1 MKLEHSKQI
10 SAKLKIADKSIS
22 AVLKLL
28 EQGNTIPFISRYR
41 KEATNN
47 LDEIQIF
54 DIKKESDRLIEID
67 NRRAAIIREIEK
79 QGNLTTEL
87 EKLIE
92 EAGSLTILEDIYL
105 PFKPKRKTKATA
117 AKEMGLEPLAK
128 LIFSQKIFDI
138 YKEAEKYINDNV
150 KDTKSAIEGAGY
162 IIAEWINEDKK
173 VRESVRHLFE
183 KEAIVR
189 STVLKGMEEQ
199 GAKYR
204 DYFNFSEPLKKISSH
219 HFLAIKRAE
228 KEKILKVSILP
239 QESNSLEIMK
249 KLLISSNNQAS
260 EIVLAAITDCY
271 RRLLSPSLETE
282 LTSIAR
288 QKADEEAIKVFAE
301 NLRQL
306 LLAPF
311 LGRKRVLAI
320 DPGFRTGCKVVCLNE
335 QGDLLFNDTIYPHQ
349 PVNKTEESEKKI
361 KNMISKYDIE
371 VIAIGNGTAGRETGQ
386 FINSIFNGKDVK
398 VFIVSESGAS
408 IYSASPAAREEFP
421 DHDVTVRGADSIGR
435 RLMDPLAELVK
446 IDPKSIGVGQYQ
458 HDVDQSKLKDS
469 LDYVVE
475 SCVNLVGVN
484 INTASKHL
492 LMYVSGLGPKI
503 AQNIIEYR
511 KEKGAFLA
519 RADFK
524 NVPKL
529 GDKVFEQCAG
539 FLRIEDG
546 KNPLDSTAVHPESY
560 YVVEKIARDLGLDIN
575 ALVGNEN
582 INNNIKD
589 KINLSDYIDDK
600 VGLPT
605 LEDILQEL
613 AKPGR
618 DPRENVDDFEFKKDI
633 VSIDDLKIGIILNG
647 IINNITNFG
656 AFVDIGIKEYGLIHI
671 SELSHKFI
679 KNPHDVVKINQKV
692 NVKVIDIDRDRKR
705 ISLSLKDMSS

>member
-1 MKLEHSKQI
+1 MELKYSKKI
-10 SAKLKIADKSIS
+10 SAKLKIADESVS
-22 AVLKLL
+22 AALKLL

-54 DIKKESDRLIEID
+54 DIKKESDRLVEID
-67 NRRAAIIREIEK
+67 SRRQTILKEIEK
-79 QGNLTTEL
+79 QGSLTAEL
-87 EKLIE
+87 KKMIE
-92 EAGSLTILEDIYL
+92 EADSLAILEDIYL
-105 PFKPKRKTKATA
+105 PFKPKRKTKADA

-128 LIFSQKIFDI
+128 LIFLQKEFDI
-138 YKEAEKYINDNV
+138 HKEAEKYINDNV
-150 KDTKSAIEGAGY
+150 KNTDAALEGAGY
-162 IIAEWINEDKK
+162 IIAEWISEDKK
-173 VRESVRHLFE
+173 VRQSVRSIFE
-183 KEAIVR
+183 KEAIVF
-189 STVLKGMEEQ
+189 STLLKGMEEQ

-204 DYFNFSEPLKKISSH
+204 DYFNFSEPINKISSH
-219 HFLAIKRAE
+219 RFLAIKRAE
-228 KEKILKVSILP
+228 KGKVLKVSVLP
-239 QESNSLEIMK
+239 RESDCLEIME
-249 KLLISSNNQAS
+249 KLLVLSKNQAS
-260 EIVLAAITDCY
+260 EMVKAAIKDCY
-271 RRLLSPSLETE
+271 RRLLCPSLETE
-282 LTSIAR
+282 LTNIAK

-311 LGRKRVLAI
+311 LGRKRILAI

-335 QGDLLFNDTIYPHQ
+335 QGDLLFNDAIYPHM

-361 KNMISKYDIE
+361 KDMVSKYNIE
-371 VIAIGNGTAGRETGQ
+371 AVAIGNGTAGRETGQ

-408 IYSASPAAREEFP
+408 IYSASAAAREEFA
-421 DHDVTVRGADSIGR
+421 DYDVTVRGAVSIGR

-458 HDVDQSKLKDS
+458 HDVDQSKLKER

-492 LMYVSGLGPKI
+492 LMHVSGLGPKI
-503 AQNIIEYR
+503 AQNIIEHR

-519 RADFK
+519 RDDLK
-524 NVPKL
+524 NVSKL
-529 GDKVFEQCAG
+529 GEKVFEQCAG

-546 KNPLDSTAVHPESY
+546 SNPLDSSAVHPESY
-560 YVVEKIARDLGLDIN
+560 YVVEKIARDLGLSINDI
-575 ALVGNEN
+575 VGSDS
-582 INNNIKD
+582 IKD
-589 KINLSDYIDDK
+589 RINLLDYVDDK

-605 LEDILQEL
+605 LEDILAEL
-613 AKPGR
+613 AKSGR
-618 DPRENVDDFEFKKDI
+618 DPRENVDDFEFRKDV
-633 VSIDDLKIGIILNG
+633 VSMEDLKIGMLLNG

-656 AFVDIGIKEYGLIHI
+656 AFVDVGIKEYGLIHI

-679 KNPHDVVKINQKV
+679 KSPHEVVKINQKV
-692 NVKVIDIDRDRKR
+692 NVKVIDIDKDRKR
-705 ISLSLKDMSS
+705 ISLSLKELK

>member
-1 MKLEHSKQI
+1 MELKYSKKI
-10 SAKLKIADKSIS
+10 SAKLKITGGSVS
-22 AVLKLL
+22 AALELL

-41 KEATNN
+41 KEVTGN
-47 LDEIQIF
+47 LDEIQIL
-54 DIKKESDRLIEID
+54 DIKKESDRLVEID
-67 NRRAAIIREIEK
+67 SRKQTILKEIEK
-79 QGNLTTEL
+79 QGSLTAEL
-87 EKLIE
+87 KKIIE
-92 EAGSLTILEDIYL
+92 ETDSQAILEDIYL
-105 PFKPKRKTKATA
+105 PFKPKRKTKADTA
-117 AKEMGLEPLAK
+117 KGMGLEPLAK
-128 LIFSQKIFDI
+128 LIFLQKEFDI
-138 YKEAEKYINDNV
+138 HKEAEKYINDNV
-150 KDTKSAIEGAGY
+150 KNTDAALEGAGY

-173 VRESVRHLFE
+173 VRQSVRSIFE

-189 STVLKGMEEQ
+189 STLLKGMQEQ

-204 DYFNFSEPLKKISSH
+204 DYFDFSEPINKISSH
-219 HFLAIKRAE
+219 RFLAIKRAE
-228 KEKILKVSILP
+228 KEKVLKVSILP
-239 QESNSLEIMK
+239 REIDCLEIME
-249 KLLISSNNQAS
+249 KLLVLSKNQAS
-260 EIVLAAITDCY
+260 DMVKTVIKDCY
-271 RRLLSPSLETE
+271 RRLLCPSLETE
-282 LTSIAR
+282 LTNIAR

-311 LGRKRVLAI
+311 LGRKRILAI

-335 QGDLLFNDTIYPHQ
+335 QGDLLFNDAIYPHM

-361 KNMISKYDIE
+361 KDMVSKYNIE
-371 VIAIGNGTAGRETGQ
+371 AVAIGNGTAGRETGQ

-408 IYSASPAAREEFP
+408 IYSASAAAREEFV
-421 DHDVTVRGADSIGR
+421 DYDVTVRGAVSIGR

-458 HDVDQSKLKDS
+458 HDVDQSKLKES

-475 SCVNLVGVN
+475 SCVNMVGVN

-503 AQNIIEYR
+503 AQNIIEHR

-524 NVPKL
+524 NVSKL
-529 GDKVFEQCAG
+529 GEKVFEQCAG

-546 KNPLDSTAVHPESY
+546 SNPLDSSAVHPESY
-560 YVVEKIARDLGLDIN
+560 YVVEKIARDLGLSINDI
-575 ALVGNEN
+575 VGSDS
-582 INNNIKD
+582 IKD
-589 KINLSDYIDDK
+589 KINLPDYVDDK

-605 LEDILQEL
+605 LEDILAEL

-633 VSIDDLKIGIILNG
+633 VSIEDLKIGIILNG

-679 KNPHDVVKINQKV
+679 KSPHDVVKINQKV

-705 ISLSLKDMSS
+705 ISLSLKDMS

>member
-1 MKLEHSKQI
+1 MELKYSKKI
-10 SAKLKIADKSIS
+10 SAKLKIADESVS
-22 AVLKLL
+22 AALKLL

-54 DIKKESDRLIEID
+54 DIKKESDRLVEID
-67 NRRAAIIREIEK
+67 SRRQTILKEIEK
-79 QGNLTTEL
+79 QGSLTAEL
-87 EKLIE
+87 KKMIE
-92 EAGSLTILEDIYL
+92 EADSLAILEDIYL
-105 PFKPKRKTKATA
+105 PFKPKRKTKADA

-128 LIFSQKIFDI
+128 LIFLQKEFDI
-138 YKEAEKYINDNV
+138 HKEAEKYINDNV
-150 KDTKSAIEGAGY
+150 KNTDAALEGAGY
-162 IIAEWINEDKK
+162 IIAEWISEDKK
-173 VRESVRHLFE
+173 VRQSVRSIFE
-183 KEAIVR
+183 KEAIVF
-189 STVLKGMEEQ
+189 STLIKGMEEQ

-204 DYFNFSEPLKKISSH
+204 DYFNFSEPINKISSH
-219 HFLAIKRAE
+219 RFLAIKRAE
-228 KEKILKVSILP
+228 KGKVLKVSVLP
-239 QESNSLEIMK
+239 RESDCLEIME
-249 KLLISSNNQAS
+249 KLLVLSKNQAS
-260 EIVLAAITDCY
+260 EMVKAAIKDCY
-271 RRLLSPSLETE
+271 RRLLCPSLETE
-282 LTSIAR
+282 LTNIAK

-311 LGRKRVLAI
+311 LGRKRILAI

-335 QGDLLFNDTIYPHQ
+335 QGDLLFNDAIYPHM

-361 KNMISKYDIE
+361 KDMVSKYNIE
-371 VIAIGNGTAGRETGQ
+371 VVAIGNGTAGRETGQ

-408 IYSASPAAREEFP
+408 IYSASAAAREEFA
-421 DHDVTVRGADSIGR
+421 DYDVTVRGAVSIGR

-458 HDVDQSKLKDS
+458 HDVDQSKLKER

-492 LMYVSGLGPKI
+492 LMHVSGLGPKI
-503 AQNIIEYR
+503 AQNIIEHR

-519 RADFK
+519 RDDLK
-524 NVPKL
+524 NVSKL
-529 GDKVFEQCAG
+529 GEKVFEQCAG

-546 KNPLDSTAVHPESY
+546 SNPLDSSAVHPESY
-560 YVVEKIARDLGLDIN
+560 YVVEKIARDLGLSINDI
-575 ALVGNEN
+575 VGSDS
-582 INNNIKD
+582 IKD
-589 KINLSDYIDDK
+589 RINLLDYVDDK

-605 LEDILQEL
+605 LEDILAEL
-613 AKPGR
+613 AKSGR
-618 DPRENVDDFEFKKDI
+618 DPRENVDDFEFKKDV
-633 VSIDDLKIGIILNG
+633 VSMEDLKIGMLLNG

-656 AFVDIGIKEYGLIHI
+656 AFVDVGIKEYGLIHI

-679 KNPHDVVKINQKV
+679 KSPHEVVKINQKV
-692 NVKVIDIDRDRKR
+692 NVKVIDIDKDRKR
-705 ISLSLKDMSS
+705 ISLSLKELK

>member
-1 MKLEHSKQI
+1 MELKYSKKI
-10 SAKLKIADKSIS
+10 SAKLKIADESVS
-22 AVLKLL
+22 AALKLL

-54 DIKKESDRLIEID
+54 DIKKESDRLVEID
-67 NRRAAIIREIEK
+67 SRRQTILKEIEK
-79 QGNLTTEL
+79 QGSLTAEL
-87 EKLIE
+87 KKMIE
-92 EAGSLTILEDIYL
+92 EADSLAILEDIYL
-105 PFKPKRKTKATA
+105 PFKPKRKTKADA

-128 LIFSQKIFDI
+128 LIFLQKEFDI
-138 YKEAEKYINDNV
+138 HKEAEKYINDNV
-150 KDTKSAIEGAGY
+150 KNTDAALEGAGY
-162 IIAEWINEDKK
+162 IIAEWISEDKK
-173 VRESVRHLFE
+173 VRQSVRSIFE
-183 KEAIVR
+183 KEAIVF
-189 STVLKGMEEQ
+189 STLIKGMEEQ

-204 DYFNFSEPLKKISSH
+204 DYFNFSEPINKISSH
-219 HFLAIKRAE
+219 RFLAIKRAE
-228 KEKILKVSILP
+228 KEKVLKVSVLP
-239 QESNSLEIMK
+239 RESDCLEIME
-249 KLLISSNNQAS
+249 KLLVLSKNQAS
-260 EIVLAAITDCY
+260 EMVKAAIKDCY
-271 RRLLSPSLETE
+271 RRLLCPSLETE
-282 LTSIAR
+282 LTNIAK

-311 LGRKRVLAI
+311 LGRKRILAI

-335 QGDLLFNDTIYPHQ
+335 QGDLLFNDAIYPHM

-361 KNMISKYDIE
+361 KDMVSKYNIE
-371 VIAIGNGTAGRETGQ
+371 VVAIGNGTAGRETGQ

-408 IYSASPAAREEFP
+408 IYSASAAAREEFA
-421 DHDVTVRGADSIGR
+421 DYDVTVRGAVSIGR

-458 HDVDQSKLKDS
+458 HDVDQSKLKER

-492 LMYVSGLGPKI
+492 LMHVSGLGPKI
-503 AQNIIEYR
+503 AQNIIEHR

-519 RADFK
+519 RDDLK
-524 NVPKL
+524 NVSKL
-529 GDKVFEQCAG
+529 GEKVFEQCAG

-546 KNPLDSTAVHPESY
+546 SNPLDSSAVHPESY
-560 YVVEKIARDLGLDIN
+560 YVVEKIARDLGLSINDI
-575 ALVGNEN
+575 VGSDS
-582 INNNIKD
+582 IKD
-589 KINLSDYIDDK
+589 RINLLDYVDDK

-605 LEDILQEL
+605 LEDILAEL
-613 AKPGR
+613 AKSGR
-618 DPRENVDDFEFKKDI
+618 DPRENVDDFEFKKDV
-633 VSIDDLKIGIILNG
+633 VSMEDLKIGMLLNG

-656 AFVDIGIKEYGLIHI
+656 AFVDVGIKEYGLIHI

-679 KNPHDVVKINQKV
+679 KSPHEVVKINQKV
-692 NVKVIDIDRDRKR
+692 NVKVIDIDKDRKR
-705 ISLSLKDMSS
+705 ISLSLKELK